1 MVKFIA
7 TYIDAMTDGGD
18 FVPHVMGIYDSE
30 DSAREEVFKNMDE
43 FWNTMD
49 EEQKQKNELEFDREK
64 MRITDGFCLFIC
76 WNVEKI
82 EI

>member
-7 TYIDAMTDGGD
+7 TYIDTMTDGAD
-18 FVPHVMGIYDSE
+18 FVPHVMGVYDSE
-30 DSAREEVFKNMDE
+30 DDACKEIFEDMDE
-43 FWNTMD
+43 FWDTLD
-49 EEQKQKNELEFDREK
+49 EDEQDELEFDHDR
-64 MRITDGFCLFIC
+64 MQIIDGFCKFIC